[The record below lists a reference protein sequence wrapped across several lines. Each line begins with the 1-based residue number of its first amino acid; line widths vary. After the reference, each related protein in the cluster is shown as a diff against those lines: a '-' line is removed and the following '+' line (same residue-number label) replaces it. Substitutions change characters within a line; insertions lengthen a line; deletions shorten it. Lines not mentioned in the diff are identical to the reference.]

1 MPKITVFGICD
12 ALYKNTLNSLI
23 MEQTMDS
30 DNVYCCDNFDDNID
44 LEFEVQESCDVDIDD
59 HNVLKCAPDGVK
71 YLK

>member
-1 MPKITVFGICD
+1 
-12 ALYKNTLNSLI
+12 
-23 MEQTMDS
+23 MDS